1 MSDEA
6 RQNEQIIFCVWRG
19 RVTVVRCAGMGR
31 LEEDEIRRVQDALE
45 QFAVDC
51 HHEFVYYSGVQS
63 SLGAI
68 RSRLLGGARY
78 EDLVVAISQG
88 PGEKPLAVHTRITW
102 GEAADSFSEAERSWR
117 IPSRSFVVLVYALW
131 DSVARPQIARALG
144 VKVNDVKADIMGDWG
159 RLRHWLLY
167 QSKKSEEDYF
177 RGASELARAL
187 GSRRGVPEVTPEGV
201 MLLVKCLDSLEVRV
215 DPKGQGFYIQ
225 PAELDPEAL
234 AEMKRKQ
241 GDGQVI
247 PILPRRPY

>member
-1 MSDEA
+1 
-6 RQNEQIIFCVWRG
+6 
-19 RVTVVRCAGMGR
+19 
-31 LEEDEIRRVQDALE
+31 
-45 QFAVDC
+45 
-51 HHEFVYYSGVQS
+51 
-63 SLGAI
+63 
-68 RSRLLGGARY
+68 
-78 EDLVVAISQG
+78 
-88 PGEKPLAVHTRITW
+88 
-102 GEAADSFSEAERSWR
+102 
-117 IPSRSFVVLVYALW
+117 
-131 DSVARPQIARALG
+131 
-144 VKVNDVKADIMGDWG
+144 MGDWG

-247 PILPRRPY
+247 PILPRRY